1 MKLQPI
7 KTKEDYKK
15 YNQYLDSLY
24 GVELTEEQ
32 TNEILIIQQLL
43 EHFEQNNMSK
53 VSINDDSK
61 EDLDYIY
68 ELIQNVSEL
77 EGYGLVERVCKLQE
91 EVGELSA
98 ETLKMIGFK
107 SSNLTK
113 EEIKNNILLESVD
126 CLIMSMDILSTQG
139 YTKDE
144 IIKMADSQISKWVGN
159 LKNNII

>member
-15 YNQYLDSLY
+15 FNEYLDSLY
-24 GVELTEEQ
+24 GVELTEDQ

-43 EHFEQNNMSK
+43 DHYEQNNMSK
-53 VSINDDSK
+53 VSLSEESK
-61 EDLDYIY
+61 ENFDYIY

-77 EGYGLVERVCKLQE
+77 EGYGLIERVCKLQE

-107 SSNLTK
+107 NSNLSQ
-113 EEIKNNILLESVD
+113 EEIKQNILLESVD

-139 YTKDE
+139 YSKDE
-144 IIKMADSQISKWVGN
+144 IIKMADSQINKWVNN
-159 LKNNII
+159 LKTA

>member
-15 YNQYLDSLY
+15 FNQYLDSLY
-24 GVELTEEQ
+24 GVELTENQ

-43 EHFEQNNMSK
+43 DHYEQNNMSK
-53 VSINDDSK
+53 VSLREESK
-61 EDLDYIY
+61 ENFDYIY

-77 EGYGLVERVCKLQE
+77 EGYGLIERVCKLQE

-98 ETLKMIGFK
+98 ETLKIIGFK
-107 SSNLTK
+107 NSNLTK
-113 EEIKNNILLESVD
+113 EQIKENILLESVD

-139 YTKDE
+139 YSKDE
-144 IIKMADSQISKWVGN
+144 IIKMADSQINKWVNN
-159 LKNNII
+159 LKTK

>member
-7 KTKEDYKK
+7 KTKKDYQEF
-15 YNQYLDSLY
+15 NQYLDNLY

-43 EHFEQNNMSK
+43 EHYEQNNMSK
-53 VSINDDSK
+53 VSLSEESR
-61 EDLDYIY
+61 EDFDYIY

-77 EGYGLVERVCKLQE
+77 EGYGLIERVCKLQE

-107 SSNLTK
+107 NSNLTK
-113 EEIKNNILLESVD
+113 EQIKENILLESVD

-139 YTKDE
+139 YSKDE
-144 IIKMADSQISKWVGN
+144 IIKMADSQINKWVNN
-159 LKNNII
+159 LKTV

>member
-15 YNQYLDSLY
+15 FNEYLDSLY
-24 GVELTEEQ
+24 GVELTEDQ

-43 EHFEQNNMSK
+43 DHYEQNNMSK
-53 VSINDDSK
+53 VSLSEESK
-61 EDLDYIY
+61 ENFDYIY

-77 EGYGLVERVCKLQE
+77 EGYGLIERVCKLQE

-107 SSNLTK
+107 NSNLSQ
-113 EEIKNNILLESVD
+113 EEIKQNILLESVD

-144 IIKMADSQISKWVGN
+144 IVKMANSQINKWVNN
-159 LKNNII
+159 LKTI

>member
-15 YNQYLDSLY
+15 FNEYLDSLY
-24 GVELTEEQ
+24 GVELTEDQ

-43 EHFEQNNMSK
+43 DHYEQNNMSK
-53 VSINDDSK
+53 VSLSEESK
-61 EDLDYIY
+61 ENFDYIY

-77 EGYGLVERVCKLQE
+77 EGYGLIERVCKLQE

-107 SSNLTK
+107 NSNLSQ
-113 EEIKNNILLESVD
+113 EEIKQNILLESVD

-139 YTKDE
+139 YSKDE
-144 IIKMADSQISKWVGN
+144 IIKMADSQINKWVNN
-159 LKNNII
+159 LKTI

>member
-7 KTKEDYKK
+7 KTKKNYQEF
-15 YNQYLDSLY
+15 NQYLDSLY

-43 EHFEQNNMSK
+43 ENYEQNNMSK
-53 VSINDDSK
+53 VSLVEESK
-61 EDLDYIY
+61 EDFDYIY

-77 EGYGLVERVCKLQE
+77 EGYGLIERVCKLQE

-107 SSNLTK
+107 NSNLTK
-113 EEIKNNILLESVD
+113 EQIKENILLESVD

-139 YTKDE
+139 YSKDE
-144 IIKMADSQISKWVGN
+144 IIKMADSQINKWVNN
-159 LKNNII
+159 LKTV

>member
-1 MKLQPI
+1 MKLKPI

-15 YNQYLDSLY
+15 FNEYLDSLY

-43 EHFEQNNMSK
+43 EHYEQNNMSK
-53 VSINDDSK
+53 VSLSEENR
-61 EDLDYIY
+61 EDFDYIY

-77 EGYGLVERVCKLQE
+77 EGYSLIERVCKLQE

-107 SSNLTK
+107 NSNLTK
-113 EEIKNNILLESVD
+113 EQIKENILLESVD

-139 YTKDE
+139 YSKDE
-144 IIKMADSQISKWVGN
+144 IIKMADSQINKWVNN
-159 LKNNII
+159 LKTV

>member
-7 KTKEDYKK
+7 KTKKDYQEF
-15 YNQYLDSLY
+15 NQYLDSLY

-43 EHFEQNNMSK
+43 ENYEQNNMSK
-53 VSINDDSK
+53 VSLSEESK
-61 EDLDYIY
+61 EDFDYIY

-77 EGYGLVERVCKLQE
+77 EGYGLIERVCKLQE

-107 SSNLTK
+107 NSNLTK
-113 EEIKNNILLESVD
+113 EQIKENILLESVD

-139 YTKDE
+139 YSKDE
-144 IIKMADSQISKWVGN
+144 IIKMADSQINKWVNN
-159 LKNNII
+159 LKTV

>member
-1 MKLQPI
+1 MKLKPI

-15 YNQYLDSLY
+15 FNEYLDSLY

-43 EHFEQNNMSK
+43 EHYEQNNMSK
-53 VSINDDSK
+53 VSLSEENR
-61 EDLDYIY
+61 EDFDYIY

-77 EGYGLVERVCKLQE
+77 EGYGLIERVCKLQE

-107 SSNLTK
+107 NSNLTK
-113 EEIKNNILLESVD
+113 
-126 CLIMSMDILSTQG
+126 
-139 YTKDE
+139 
-144 IIKMADSQISKWVGN
+144 
-159 LKNNII
+159 

>member
-144 IIKMADSQISKWVGN
+144 IIKMADSQISKWVSN

>member
-1 MKLQPI
+1 MKLKPI

-15 YNQYLDSLY
+15 FNKYLDSLY

-43 EHFEQNNMSK
+43 DHYEQNNMSK
-53 VSINDDSK
+53 VSLSEESK
-61 EDLDYIY
+61 ENFDYIY

-77 EGYGLVERVCKLQE
+77 EGYGLIERVCKLQE

-107 SSNLTK
+107 NSNLTK
-113 EEIKNNILLESVD
+113 EQIKENILLESVD

-139 YTKDE
+139 YSKDE
-144 IIKMADSQISKWVGN
+144 IIKMADSQINKWVNN
-159 LKNNII
+159 LKTI

>member
-15 YNQYLDSLY
+15 FNQYLDSLY
-24 GVELTEEQ
+24 GVELTENQ

-43 EHFEQNNMSK
+43 DHYEQNNMSK
-53 VSINDDSK
+53 VSLREESK
-61 EDLDYIY
+61 ENFDYIY

-77 EGYGLVERVCKLQE
+77 EGYGLIERVCKLQE

-98 ETLKMIGFK
+98 ETLKIIGFK
-107 SSNLTK
+107 NSNLTK
-113 EEIKNNILLESVD
+113 EQIKENILLESVD

-139 YTKDE
+139 YSKDE
-144 IIKMADSQISKWVGN
+144 IIKMADSQINKWVNN
-159 LKNNII
+159 LKTI

>member
-1 MKLQPI
+1 MKLKPI

-15 YNQYLDSLY
+15 FNEYLDSLY

-43 EHFEQNNMSK
+43 DHYEQNNMSK
-53 VSINDDSK
+53 VSLSEESK
-61 EDLDYIY
+61 ENFDYIY

-77 EGYGLVERVCKLQE
+77 EGYGLIERVCKLQE

-107 SSNLTK
+107 NSNLTK
-113 EEIKNNILLESVD
+113 EQIKENILLESVD

-139 YTKDE
+139 YSKDE
-144 IIKMADSQISKWVGN
+144 IIKMADSQINKWVNN
-159 LKNNII
+159 LKTI

>member
-7 KTKEDYKK
+7 KTKKDYQEF
-15 YNQYLDSLY
+15 NQYLDSLY

-43 EHFEQNNMSK
+43 ENYEQNNMSK
-53 VSINDDSK
+53 VSLGEESK
-61 EDLDYIY
+61 EDFDYIF

-77 EGYGLVERVCKLQE
+77 EGYGLIERVCKLQE

-107 SSNLTK
+107 NSNLTK
-113 EEIKNNILLESVD
+113 EQIKENILLESVD

-139 YTKDE
+139 YSKDE
-144 IIKMADSQISKWVGN
+144 IIKMADSQINKWVNN
-159 LKNNII
+159 LKTV